1 VRVLITGG
9 AGFLGSHLC
18 DLFLDRGYE
27 VIAMDNLITGSPE
40 NVGHLF
46 GRRGFQF
53 VNYDVT
59 NYIHVPGP
67 LNAVLHFASPAS
79 PMDYARYPIQTL
91 KVGSLGTHKA
101 LGLAKEKNA
110 RFLLASTSEVYGDPL
125 VHPQPETY
133 LGNVDPISPR
143 GVYDEAKR
151 FAEAMTMAYH
161 RYHGLD
167 TRIVRIFNTYGP
179 RNRIDDGR
187 VVPTFIAQALRGE
200 PLTVFGD
207 GSQTRSF
214 CYVSD
219 LAEGIFRLLQADY
232 DQPVNL
238 GNPVEMTVLQFAE
251 LIQEVVGRRCEIAF
265 RPLPEGDPKVRQ
277 PDITRAR
284 QVLGWEP
291 RVDVREGLRQTIEY
305 FRARL
310 SR

>member
-1 VRVLITGG
+1 MRVLITGG

-18 DLFLDRGYE
+18 DLFLEHGYE
-27 VIAMDNLITGSPE
+27 VIAMDNLLTGSAD
-40 NVGHLF
+40 NISHLF
-46 GRRGFQF
+46 GRKAFQF
-53 VNYDVT
+53 IHHDVT
-59 NYIHVPGP
+59 NYIHIRGT
-67 LNAVLHFASPAS
+67 LDAVLHFASPAS
-79 PMDYARYPIQTL
+79 PIDYARFPIQTL

-101 LGLAKEKNA
+101 LGLAKEKRA
-110 RFLLASTSEVYGDPL
+110 RFLLASTSEIYGDPL

-133 LGNVDPISPR
+133 FGNVDPISPR

-161 RYHGLD
+161 RHHGLE

-187 VVPTFIAQALRGE
+187 VVPSFIAQALRGE

-219 LAEGIFRLLQADY
+219 LVEGIFRLLQSDH
-232 DQPVNL
+232 DRPINL
-238 GNPVEMTVLQFAE
+238 GNPNEMSILGFAALILE
-251 LIQEVVGRRCEIAF
+251 LTGAKSEIVY

-284 QVLGWEP
+284 EVLGWEP
-291 RVDVREGLRQTIEY
+291 KVDVRDGLHRTIEHL
-305 FRARL
+305 RAQL
-310 SR
+310 QA